1 MDILIFILIT
11 ILFILLI
18 FDVTLFLIVI
28 DSLIFDDAIQNT
40 FSNILNKIFNRGG
53 KEWIYMCV
61 VKIEKD

>member
-28 DSLIFDDAIQNT
+28 DNLIFDDAIQNT

-53 KEWIYMCV
+53 K
-61 VKIEKD
+61 K